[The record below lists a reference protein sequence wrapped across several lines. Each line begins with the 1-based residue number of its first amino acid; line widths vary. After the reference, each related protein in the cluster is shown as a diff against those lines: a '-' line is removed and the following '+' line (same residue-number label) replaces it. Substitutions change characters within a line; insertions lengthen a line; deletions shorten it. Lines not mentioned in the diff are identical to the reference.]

1 MDVGL
6 VGTFVLYHQPLAVST
21 AAVLLYHGISL
32 WVPGLLGS
40 VAFVQLRR
48 TLQREEQPAVA
59 CMPLAEP
66 IEMSLSPVPAG
77 ARAQFP
83 ETSDS

>member
-1 MDVGL
+1 M
-6 VGTFVLYHQPLAVST
+6 ST

-48 TLQREEQPAVA
+48 TLQREERPAVL
-59 CMPLAEP
+59 CMPLPES
-66 IEMSLSPVPAG
+66 IETGMSPMPAATG
-77 ARAQFP
+77 AAFP
-83 ETSDS
+83 ERSDS

>member
-48 TLQREEQPAVA
+48 TLRRDAQPAA
-59 CMPLAEP
+59 LCIPLAES
-66 IEMSLSPVPAG
+66 IEAVRIPMPAG
-77 ARAQFP
+77 AGAHRG
-83 ETSDS
+83 